1 MNTFIKVRKPQTFR
15 TVANNC
21 IALLDDSKNLD
32 DLMQKGMKMQACTEN
47 EFDNKLGREEVQNNM
62 WDAEAHGFLTSMN
75 KKRIVLLLNR
85 AKPALQN
92 AFAMIG
98 RAASQDFL
106 PKILIIR
113 EGSSSKNQSIM
124 FTVEGATTFHL
135 KHCKF
140 FNVWG

>member
-1 MNTFIKVRKPQTFR
+1 
-15 TVANNC
+15 
-21 IALLDDSKNLD
+21 
-32 DLMQKGMKMQACTEN
+32 
-47 EFDNKLGREEVQNNM
+47 
-62 WDAEAHGFLTSMN
+62 MN
-75 KKRIVLLLNR
+75 KKRIDLLLNR

-124 FTVEGATTFHL
+124 FTVEGQLLFTQSIVSFPTFGD
-135 KHCKF
+135 KKRK
-140 FNVWG
+140 